1 MDTAKDHLM
10 TTATTT
16 AAATVA
22 TAAATPAALLVV
34 AIVTT
39 PVVVVTTGLVVSLC
53 GPVAWL
59 RLLVVS
65 SPLQYHSNSTN
76 VQVLIG

>member
-1 MDTAKDHLM
+1 MAV
-10 TTATTT
+10 AAAAAASVPS
-16 AAATVA
+16 AAAT
-22 TAAATPAALLVV
+22 LLLLLV
-34 AIVTT
+34 AIVTS

-65 SPLQYHSNSTN
+65 SPLQDHSDSTN